1 MKKQLRICRAI
12 AVSLACVAWLLPVHR
27 IAAAPPVSRAAAP
40 GFLIDVR
47 LDEAGAVRGRLLDT
61 AGQPLAHRPIVL
73 HTSDGMRR
81 IAATDAAGQFVL
93 PGVTAGIQRLT
104 AEDAVLN
111 CRIWTHAAAP
121 PAAMDHVTL
130 IADQTIVRGQQPFSA
145 IFTNPL
151 FIGLVIAAAVAIPIA
166 VHNSQDDR
174 PSGS

>member
-1 MKKQLRICRAI
+1 
-12 AVSLACVAWLLPVHR
+12 
-27 IAAAPPVSRAAAP
+27 
-40 GFLIDVR
+40 
-47 LDEAGAVRGRLLDT
+47 
-61 AGQPLAHRPIVL
+61 
-73 HTSDGMRR
+73 MRR